1 MLVHLAAANDEVR
14 KHTEQRND
22 KDRYD
27 PNGLMD
33 ATHVWAAED
42 VNEDTDRQPDP
53 DEETGE
59 VKHGQDRFT

>member
-1 MLVHLAAANDEVR
+1 
-14 KHTEQRND
+14 
-22 KDRYD
+22 
-27 PNGLMD
+27 MD